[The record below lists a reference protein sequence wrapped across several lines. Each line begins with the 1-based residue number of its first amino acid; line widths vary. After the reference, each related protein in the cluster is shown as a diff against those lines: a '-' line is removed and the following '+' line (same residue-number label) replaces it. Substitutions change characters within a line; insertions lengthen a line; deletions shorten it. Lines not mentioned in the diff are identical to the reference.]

1 MFIVGVYFKKC
12 RVSSLIFSCIQGSQ
26 IVGGYHNIVTSSTN
40 SPDFGSCFLID
51 IGWNGTTYNVHV
63 SEVIVST
70 FKFIKSHCHYNLL
83 VAFIAKIEYG
93 FKIIQKG
100 NVISIYLIECIQ
112 GSGEI

>member
-1 MFIVGVYFKKC
+1 TTTAYYHSSSFHDDGGVIVFISMFIVGVYFKKC

-83 VAFIAKIEYG
+83 VAFI
-93 FKIIQKG
+93 
-100 NVISIYLIECIQ
+100 
-112 GSGEI
+112 